1 MVRVLAVAVL
11 AVALLGGATARADDM
26 DPALYRLRIDGG
38 DGTFSPDQAAFA
50 RLTSQLGFA
59 VAAPVTTGA
68 ATTGTQGF
76 YVGFETSI
84 ASIDDG
90 ADYWR
95 LGTEGNGGADEN
107 RFVNGSLVSSRL
119 HVRKGLPFGIEIGLE
134 GGHFYDSSLWVWGA
148 DLKIAILE
156 GFREGWQAILPDI
169 AVRGTVRSLAGAR
182 DLQLTVPSFD
192 VIVSKRLVLGKVLE
206 LTPMVAAQFFWIA
219 ADSEVVDLTPGT
231 DAYAACDPVATPD
244 PESPPLACQGDTS
257 DLANNRSFDELR
269 AFRSRLALGLSGRY
283 RYLSLGV
290 TFHIDLLDPSNADDD
305 VPDDVRNQWDLTV
318 SVAARY

>member
-1 MVRVLAVAVL
+1 MSRPDQRAADEPRPITVEIGIQHNPEGSVLYRCGGTAVL
-11 AVALLGGATARADDM
+11 V
-26 DPALYRLRIDGG
+26 
-38 DGTFSPDQAAFA
+38 S
-50 RLTSQLGFA
+50 
-59 VAAPVTTGA
+59 
-68 ATTGTQGF
+68 
-76 YVGFETSI
+76 

-305 VPDDVRNQWDLTV
+305 VPDELVRSEQPAGDGERWGGHRCPQHAGAGAGGRGADGAWLQMR
-318 SVAARY
+318 ARCASLLRD